1 MTTST
6 RTELSSSRGGVVNL
20 EEKQHKSESLWRTAL
35 RRVRRDK
42 LTMFALTYLIILA
55 VLSFSAPIFER
66 SMGVSYTKTNP
77 TNKHLPIGARLVT
90 ENDGTSTEV
99 LHLLGTDGLGRDHF
113 VRLLYGGQISLAIG
127 VIAAVFSAMIGVA
140 LGLLTG
146 YYQGTSFGFIDDIL
160 MWFITTLNSIP
171 TLMLLILIASV
182 FKPTI
187 ATLIFVLV
195 FVSWSGTMRL
205 IRGETLSHRE
215 SEYVIGARAVGASA
229 LRIMFVHIMPNT
241 LSVLITSI
249 AIAIGSLI
257 LTESAL
263 SFLGLGVQPPDPSW
277 GNMLTGAQ
285 SAFRQAAHLA
295 ILPGLLISTTVLCMY
310 LVGDGLRDAFDP
322 RSIK

>member
-6 RTELSSSRGGVVNL
+6 RTELASRVISL
-20 EEKQHKSESLWRTAL
+20 EEKEYKSESLWRTAL
-35 RRVRRDK
+35 RRLRRDR
-42 LTMFALTYLIILA
+42 LTMVALTYLVILTA
-55 VLSFSAPIFER
+55 VSFSAPLFER
-66 SMGVSYTKTNP
+66 TLGVSYTKTNP
-77 TNKHLPIGARLVT
+77 TQKQLPVGTWLET
-90 ENDGTSTEV
+90 TNPDGSIKAV
-99 LHLLGTDGLGRDHF
+99 YHFLGTDNLGRDEF
-113 VRLLYGGQISLAIG
+113 ARLLRGGQISLTIG
-127 VIAAVFSAMIGVA
+127 VIAAVFSAMIGSA

-146 YYQGTSFGFIDDIL
+146 YYQGTAFGFIDDFI

-215 SEYVIGARAVGASA
+215 AEYVIGARAVGASA
-229 LRIMFVHIMPNT
+229 ARIMFVHILPNT

-249 AIAIGSLI
+249 AISIGGLI

-263 SFLGLGVQPPDPSW
+263 SFLGLGVRPPDPSW
-277 GNMLTGAQ
+277 GNMLNEAQ
-285 SAFRQAAHLA
+285 AVFRQAAHLA
-295 ILPGLLISTTVLCMY
+295 IIPGLLISTTVLCMY
-310 LVGDGLRDAFDP
+310 LIGDGLRDAFDP